1 MNVEEFYNSIGGNY
15 VKAKETMMND
25 DFIKRMLSKFVS
37 SDSYDALINAYNDG
51 DMSAVFRAAHLLKGV
66 TGNLSLT
73 PLYEKSSTI
82 CELTRNLKENE
93 TVDISTQ
100 MNDFKNAYQM
110 IKEGIKKLLA

>member
-1 MNVEEFYNSIGGNY
+1 
-15 VKAKETMMND
+15 MMND

-37 SDSYDALINAYNDG
+37 SDSYDSLINAYNNG
-51 DMSAVFRAAHLLKGV
+51 DTSAVFRTAHLLKGV

-93 TVDISTQ
+93 TVDISKQ
-100 MNDFKNAYQM
+100 MNDFK
-110 IKEGIKKLLA
+110 KPTKWSKKALRSY

>member
-1 MNVEEFYNSIGGNY
+1 
-15 VKAKETMMND
+15 MMND

-37 SDSYDALINAYNDG
+37 SDSYDAFINAYNDG
-51 DMSAVFRAAHLLKGV
+51 DMSAVFRTAHLLKGV

-93 TVDISTQ
+93 TVDISKQ
-100 MNDFKNAYQM
+100 MNDFK
-110 IKEGIKKLLA
+110 KPTKWSKKALRSY